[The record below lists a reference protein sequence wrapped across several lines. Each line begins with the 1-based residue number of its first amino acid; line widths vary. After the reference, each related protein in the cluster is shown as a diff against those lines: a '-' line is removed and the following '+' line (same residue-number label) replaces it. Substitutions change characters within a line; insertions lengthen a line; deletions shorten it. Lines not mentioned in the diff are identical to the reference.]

1 VARVYAG
8 LRVRILAGEFA
19 PGTRLPSHTA
29 LAAEFGV
36 APFTARQ
43 ALGHLQE
50 AGLVSCEQGRGTFVR
65 QSVASAVLIV
75 DADPLVR
82 GLLRDRVA
90 QSGYRAIEASSAAEG
105 LVALESDGTIALVLS
120 EVRLEPADVVG
131 FTNAV
136 GAAAQ
141 GPPRSIDFLRAVR
154 RRRPAV
160 PLVALTDSAHDLA
173 ALHGAAE
180 CPVLIL
186 PKPIRPSQVEEVFLL
201 TLRPAPPGALRRRG

>member
-1 VARVYAG
+1 VYAG
-8 LRVRILAGEFA
+8 LRARIIAGEFA
-19 PGTRLPSHTA
+19 PGARLPSHTA

-43 ALGHLQE
+43 ALGRLQE
-50 AGLVSCEQGRGTFVR
+50 AGLVSCKQGRGTFVR
-65 QSVASAVLIV
+65 QGVAPAVLIV

-82 GLLRDRVA
+82 ALLRDRVA
-90 QSGYRAIEASSAAEG
+90 QSGYRALEASSPAEG
-105 LVALESDGTIALVLS
+105 LVALESDAAIALVLS
-120 EVRLEPADVVG
+120 EVRLEPAEVVG
-131 FTNAV
+131 FTS
-136 GAAAQ
+136 AAQ
-141 GPPRSIDFLRAVR
+141 GVPSSIDFLRAVR
-154 RRRPAV
+154 RRGPDV